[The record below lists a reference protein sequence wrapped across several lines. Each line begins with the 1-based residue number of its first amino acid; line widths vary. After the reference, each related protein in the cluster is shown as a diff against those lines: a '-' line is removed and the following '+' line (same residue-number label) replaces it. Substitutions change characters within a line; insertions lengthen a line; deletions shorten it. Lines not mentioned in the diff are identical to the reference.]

1 MTVWLWLL
9 LPLAAFVLTRVANT
23 RWIVPAWRDDRLS
36 SGAAALM
43 VAALR
48 GLTVAC
54 LVIAITMIAGL
65 PLIPG
70 LLSALAAG
78 GIYFA
83 VSRHSIRRLFD
94 TAYRPPPG

>member
-9 LPLAAFVLTRVANT
+9 LPVAAFALTRIANT
-23 RWIVPAWRDDRLS
+23 QWIVPAWRAGRLG
-36 SGAAALM
+36 SGAAALA

-48 GLTVAC
+48 GLTVAT
-54 LVIAITMIAGL
+54 LVVAITLIAGL

-78 GIYFA
+78 GVYFA
-83 VSRHSIRRLFD
+83 VTRHSIRRMFERAD
-94 TAYRPPPG
+94 RPPPG

>member
-9 LPLAAFVLTRVANT
+9 LPVAAFVLTRVANT
-23 RWIVPAWRDDRLS
+23 RLIVPAWREDRLS
-36 SGAAALM
+36 SGTAALM

-54 LVIAITMIAGL
+54 LVVAIILIAGL
-65 PLIPG
+65 SPVPG
-70 LLSALAAG
+70 LLSAVAAG

-83 VSRHSIRRLFD
+83 VTRHSIRRMFD
-94 TAYRPPPG
+94 TAQRPPRA